1 MITYTLRNA
10 LRKGRSALIL
20 KKRLLAAGVV
30 HTASHQA
37 DAPQVS
43 FTLPA
48 GVYVLKADDG
58 TERKTAKLIIR

>member
-10 LRKGRSALIL
+10 LRKGRFALNL

-48 GVYVLKADDG
+48 GVYSPEG
-58 TERKTAKLIIR
+58 R